1 MCAKGIDYW
10 KEALRF
16 TARMVGN
23 ISLPLFKAKFKA
35 NMFMHT
41 SHSYTCYSIYL
52 APPTLWIFVRGFIN
66 NISRC
71 IRKVLT
77 IGEWLCT
84 IFIAADREHKF
95 TPLAIRFLSLLPS
108 YKICHWLCQ
117 KQHKV
122 CAKGIDHGRV
132 APGFKGDPVEIIS
145 IPLCSFWRSQWQ
157 IL

>member
-1 MCAKGIDYW
+1 MERGSTIYSTDGREHQSTLIQSKIQSKYVYAY
-10 KEALRF
+10 
-16 TARMVGN
+16 
-23 ISLPLFKAKFKA
+23 ISQLHLLF
-35 NMFMHT
+35 
-41 SHSYTCYSIYL
+41 YL
-52 APPTLWIFVRGFIN
+52 SRSSDAMKFVRGFIN

-132 APGFKGDPVEIIS
+132 ALGFKGDPVEIIS
-145 IPLCSFWRSQWQ
+145 IPL
-157 IL
+157 